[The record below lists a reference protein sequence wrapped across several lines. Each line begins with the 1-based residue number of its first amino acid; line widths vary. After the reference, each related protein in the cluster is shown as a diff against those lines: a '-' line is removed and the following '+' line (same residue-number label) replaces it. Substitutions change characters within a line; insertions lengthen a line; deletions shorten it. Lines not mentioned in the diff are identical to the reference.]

1 MNHRFLGVAVV
12 GLLFVATPGFA
23 VESLSDDEMDR
34 LSASGDPVV
43 LQAKGATDSEVAY
56 SDSSNFELLFD
67 VPHAQSGI
75 RALTVQNVVGEL
87 QLLVNLNV
95 LSASQNVA
103 GTDQRNFS
111 LQSWGSTLPDPNTV
125 KTVSASAA
133 AAPCAGVGNCNP
145 IGSHGDG
152 PFAKAAVD
160 VKGNAAAA
168 VSTAISPA
176 ASASADVIVN
186 AESSGGSARAAVDN
200 APSYKL
206 EFAQSQ
212 AQSDIS
218 ALFVSNVVGRAQ
230 MALNL
235 NIAAAQLNLI
245 PGNSSD
251 PFTNPLGS
259 AGPGVIKQ
267 VNTGIQF
274 RGTPLVGSSGTTSNL
289 ATNITHLN
297 Q

>member
-1 MNHRFLGVAVV
+1 MSYRLLGVGV
-12 GLLFVATPGFA
+12 GLALFIATPAFA
-23 VESLSDDEMDR
+23 VQSLSDDEMDR
-34 LSASGDPVV
+34 LSAAGDPVV
-43 LQAKGATDSEVAY
+43 LQAKGERDTEVAY
-56 SDSSNFELLFD
+56 LDDSSYELTFS
-67 VPHAQSGI
+67 VPHAQSGL

-111 LQSWGSTLPDPNTV
+111 LQSWGSTLPDASTV

-133 AAPCAGVGNCNP
+133 SAPCAGLGNCN
-145 IGSHGDG
+145 GDSDG
-152 PFAKAAVD
+152 AFARSSVD
-160 VKGNAAAA
+160 VRGDAAAA
-168 VSTAISPA
+168 VSTKISPA

-186 AESSGGSARAAVDN
+186 AESSEGSARAAVNN
-200 APSYKL
+200 ASQYKL
-206 EFAQSQ
+206 DFAQSQ

-245 PGNSSD
+245 PGNGND
-251 PFTNPLGS
+251 PFTTPLGS
-259 AGPGVIKQ
+259 VGPGVIKQ

>member
-1 MNHRFLGVAVV
+1 MLMSYRLLGVGV
-12 GLLFVATPGFA
+12 GVALFIATPAFA

-43 LQAKGATDSEVAY
+43 LQAKGEQDTEVAY
-56 SDSSNFELLFD
+56 LDDSSYELTFS
-67 VPHAQSGI
+67 VPHAQSGL

-111 LQSWGSTLPDPNTV
+111 LQSWGSTLPDPSTV

-133 AAPCAGVGNCNP
+133 SAPCAGRGNCN
-145 IGSHGDG
+145 GDSTEG
-152 PFAKAAVD
+152 LFARSSVD
-160 VKGNAAAA
+160 VRGDAAAA
-168 VSTAISPA
+168 VSTKISPA

-186 AESSGGSARAAVDN
+186 AESSEGSARAAVNN
-200 APSYKL
+200 ASQYKL
-206 EFAQSQ
+206 DFAQSQ

-235 NIAAAQLNLI
+235 NIAAAQLNLV
-245 PGNSSD
+245 PGTGGE

-259 AGPGVIKQ
+259 VGPGVIKQ